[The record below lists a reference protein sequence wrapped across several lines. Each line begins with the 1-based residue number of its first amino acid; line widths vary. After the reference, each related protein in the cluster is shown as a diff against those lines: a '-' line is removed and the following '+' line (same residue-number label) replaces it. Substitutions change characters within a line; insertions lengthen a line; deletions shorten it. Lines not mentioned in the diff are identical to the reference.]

1 MFQIILLQVASHKHP
16 HFSTLL
22 ADDASAS
29 LSNGSAPLSKVEPF
43 SLAEARLT
51 SGTSQY
57 AAQQLN
63 LEYLL
68 SLPVLSLAYNF
79 RNTSH
84 LSLGDAVPFGGW
96 ETPYGPNGDDRGHF
110 TGHYLSA
117 SALAVVATDNKA
129 LRANAEQLVV
139 NLGECQDANANIFPK
154 FGPGYLSGFPTLYFD
169 CLENLWR
176 KPCRYMQ
183 VPYYNVHKTMQGLVD
198 QHMLLGNEQA
208 LHIVKQMAAYFY
220 RRISNVLAVNGTQ
233 VWASILDTESG
244 GMNDVMYQLYRLT
257 GEADHLAMAHLFDKS
272 SWFGPLVN
280 GTDILPGK
288 NATNRHLPPP
298 GQQLTPAPPPPQH
311 LSTRAEN

>member
-1 MFQIILLQVASHKHP
+1 M
-16 HFSTLL
+16 
-22 ADDASAS
+22 
-29 LSNGSAPLSKVEPF
+29 EPF

-139 NLGECQDANANIFPK
+139 NLGECQDANANI
-154 FGPGYLSGFPTLYFD
+154 
-169 CLENLWR
+169 
-176 KPCRYMQ
+176 
-183 VPYYNVHKTMQGLVD
+183 
-198 QHMLLGNEQA
+198 
-208 LHIVKQMAAYFY
+208 Y
-220 RRISNVLAVNGTQ
+220 RGT
-233 VWASILDTESG
+233 
-244 GMNDVMYQLYRLT
+244 
-257 GEADHLAMAHLFDKS
+257 
-272 SWFGPLVN
+272 
-280 GTDILPGK
+280 
-288 NATNRHLPPP
+288 
-298 GQQLTPAPPPPQH
+298 
-311 LSTRAEN
+311 